1 MTTRLTDRTVAE
13 IQRHLS
19 RPSKKEKT
27 SVSLS
32 GELIAAVDSLAGKA
46 QRSAFLERALRS
58 YLKRMVRRTRN
69 ERDLAAIN
77 ARAAVTNRESD
88 RVLELQER
96 PE

>member
-1 MTTRLTDRTVAE
+1 M
-13 IQRHLS
+13 
-19 RPSKKEKT
+19 
-27 SVSLS
+27 SLS

-69 ERDLAAIN
+69 AHDLAAIN

-88 RVLELQER
+88 RVLELQEW